1 MTDVRLTQEYYQ
13 KRSRS
18 VRDGFFCLDK
28 FKSLYYLCLEHAA
41 EMIERFIQ
49 YIETEK
55 RYSALT
61 VKAYGRDLDRY
72 AVYIKEAY
80 GMRDLTKV
88 SSPMVRS
95 FLVYLKEQG
104 LSNRSI
110 NRMIST
116 LKTFYKFCLR
126 EGVVSKSP
134 VRGVS
139 NLKQPQNLVKFVPES
154 DINKLHFENCDDYTI
169 KRDELLFEILYQT
182 GIRKAELIG
191 LRDGDVDVMESRIK
205 VLGKRNKERYIPVS
219 GEMLGMIKHYQELRD
234 GCFEVRADRL
244 LLNDKGEEMTPY
256 FVYNKVHQLLEGVTS
271 LKQKSPHVLR
281 HTFATHL
288 LDEGA
293 SLLAIQ
299 KLLGH
304 TDLATT
310 QVYAHNTIEQLKKIH
325 QQAHPKGD

>member
-1 MTDVRLTQEYYQ
+1 M
-13 KRSRS
+13 
-18 VRDGFFCLDK
+18 
-28 FKSLYYLCLEHAA
+28 
-41 EMIERFIQ
+41 MIDRFIQ

-61 VKAYGRDLDRY
+61 VKAYRRDMDSFALY
-72 AVYIKEAY
+72 LKEAY
-80 GMRDLTKV
+80 EVRDLTKV
-88 SSPMVRS
+88 NTHLVRS
-95 FLVYLKEQG
+95 FLVYLKERG

-116 LKTFYKFCLR
+116 LKTFYKYCLR
-126 EGVVSKSP
+126 EGMVRKSP
-134 VRGVS
+134 MTGVR

-154 DINKLHFENCDDYTI
+154 DINKVSFENCDEYTI

-191 LRDGDVDVMESRIK
+191 LRDVDVDRMAMRMK
-205 VLGKRNKERYIPVS
+205 VLGKRNKERFIPV
-219 GEMLGMIKHYQELRD
+219 GRELLDMIGHYQALRD
-234 GCFEVRADRL
+234 ERFGIHADRL

-256 FVYNKVHQLLEGVTS
+256 FVYDKVHRILEGVTS

-293 SLLAIQ
+293 SLVAIQ

-304 TDLATT
+304 TELATT

-325 QQAHPKGD
+325 EQAHPKGG